1 MSDTLIDFTDGERE
15 DLRVAAGRMALF
27 WKQEGL
33 TDEVRR
39 IGPELGYEGLRV
51 ALGAY
56 FELRQQRMDRNR
68 RNEFLDDEIPF

>member
-15 DLRVAAGRMALF
+15 DLTIAAGRMALF
-27 WKQEGL
+27 WKREGL
-33 TDEVRR
+33 ADAVRQ
-39 IGPELGYEGLRV
+39 IGPDLGYEGLRV

-56 FELRQQRMDRNR
+56 FELRLQRIDRDR